1 MGKEYIIA
9 HNIPFENT
17 YKVFE
22 RGREKEIKQ
31 DAIERIRSVHPC
43 VRRVLFDCQTL
54 DAYPQVHLQEIEVG

>member
-9 HNIPFENT
+9 HNITFENT

-31 DAIERIRSVHPC
+31 DAIERIRRVHPC
-43 VRRVLFDCQTL
+43 VRHVLFDCQT
-54 DAYPQVHLQEIEVG
+54 